1 MRAAQKASRIFLGV
15 PPRRMMERFPDVRSF
30 SIVFTWEKNM
40 KATFLFL
47 ILTASASMMYAQSD
61 PLSAAVKQNYNN
73 IKNNLLKAADKMPEA
88 DYSFKPAP
96 ESRTFG
102 EVVMHVATVQA
113 AICGG
118 AKGEDKKLDG
128 SKTDKATAVATLK
141 ESIAYCDPIYDALTD
156 ANGLEMGTMFGRMKT
171 PKFNILNFNVIH
183 DNEIYGTMAV
193 YLRAKG
199 IVPPSS
205 EPRGNMMKK

>member
-1 MRAAQKASRIFLGV
+1 
-15 PPRRMMERFPDVRSF
+15 
-30 SIVFTWEKNM
+30 M
-40 KATFLFL
+40 KVTLLFL
-47 ILTASASMMYAQSD
+47 VLTASSSMIYAQSN
-61 PLSAAVKQNYNN
+61 PLSSAVKQNYNN
-73 IKNNLLKAADKMPEA
+73 IKNNLLKGAEKMPEA

-102 EVVMHVATVQA
+102 EVVTHVATVQA
-113 AICGG
+113 LLCGS

-128 SKTDKATAVATLK
+128 SKTDKASAVATLK
-141 ESIAYCDPIYDALTD
+141 EAIAYCDPVFDALTD
-156 ANGLEMGTMFGRMKT
+156 ANGLEMGKMFGRDMA
-171 PKFNILNFNVIH
+171 KFNILNFNVIH
-183 DNEIYGTMAV
+183 DNEMYGTMSV